1 MRTRQEV
8 IDACLSLGE
17 VYEDYPF
24 HDDNWTVMRHRG
36 SRKMFAAIH
45 LRQGNIWVNVKAEP
59 QWGAFWRNTFA
70 AVVPAYHMNKE
81 HWVSIILDGTMEEGD
96 ILRLL
101 EDSYWLTRPKPRKRN
116 TQEDDQE

>member
-1 MRTRQEV
+1 MRTRQDV
-8 IDACLSLGE
+8 IDACLELGE

-59 QWGAFWRNTFA
+59 QWGEFWRNTFA

-81 HWVSIILDGTMEEGD
+81 HWVSMILDGSMEQED

-101 EDSYWLTRPKPRKRN
+101 QDSYSLTKAKPRKRKI
-116 TQEDDQE
+116 QECDR